1 MVSSGTSDTNFRL
14 GLIAGRGS
22 LPIIVCQTAAR
33 RGVETTAITF
43 HEETTQNLKGLA
55 DVTQIGI
62 GEAGKAIKRFKDA
75 GVKKIC
81 LVGKIEKSLVFK
93 NPKLD
98 AYTLK
103 VLMKRTFNKSDS
115 ALMLIIIEELEKAG
129 FEVVKQT
136 DWLPD
141 LLPTKGIL
149 GKVRPDKD
157 IQSDFE
163 FGMDICRKTA
173 GMDIGQTII
182 VKDGAV
188 IAVEA
193 VEGTDWAIKRGC
205 ELAKGGAVMIKASR
219 PKQDFR
225 FDIPS
230 IGPDTVKLLAKYKAS
245 GIAVEAGRTVVVDLP
260 EVVSICNKANMA
272 IVAL

>member
-14 GLIAGRGS
+14 GIIAGSGS
-22 LPIIVCQTAAR
+22 LPKIVCQTAAR

-43 HEETTQNLKGLA
+43 HKETTQNLKDLA

-62 GEAGKAIKRFKDA
+62 GEAGKVIKRFKDA

-81 LVGKIEKSLVFK
+81 LIGKIEKSLVFK
-93 NPKLD
+93 NPKLY

-103 VLMKRTFNKSDS
+103 VLMKRAFNKSDS
-115 ALMLIIIEELEKAG
+115 ALMLIIIEELEKVG

-149 GKVRPDKD
+149 GKVRPDED

-173 GMDIGQTII
+173 GMD
-182 VKDGAV
+182 
-188 IAVEA
+188 
-193 VEGTDWAIKRGC
+193 
-205 ELAKGGAVMIKASR
+205 
-219 PKQDFR
+219 
-225 FDIPS
+225 
-230 IGPDTVKLLAKYKAS
+230 
-245 GIAVEAGRTVVVDLP
+245 
-260 EVVSICNKANMA
+260 
-272 IVAL
+272 

>member
-1 MVSSGTSDTNFRL
+1 MASSGTSDANSRL

-22 LPIIVCQTAAR
+22 LSKIVCQTAAR
-33 RGVETTAITF
+33 RGVETTAVTF
-43 HEETTQNLKGLA
+43 HEETTENLKDLA
-55 DVTQIGI
+55 DVTQMGI
-62 GEAGKAIKRFKDA
+62 GEAGKVIKRFKDA

-81 LVGKIEKSLVFK
+81 LIGKIEKSLVFN

-115 ALMLIIIEELEKAG
+115 VLMLIIIDELEKAG
-129 FEVVKQT
+129 FEVVRQT

-141 LLPTKGIL
+141 LLPPKGIL
-149 GKVRPDKD
+149 GKVRPDED
-157 IQSDFE
+157 IQSDFD
-163 FGMDICRKTA
+163 FGMNLCRNIA
-173 GMDIGQTII
+173 SMDIGQTII

-193 VEGTDWAIKRGC
+193 VEGTDETIKRGC
-205 ELAKGGAVMIKASR
+205 ELVKDGAVMIKTSR

-225 FDIPS
+225 FDVPS

-245 GIAVEAGRTVVVDLP
+245 GIAVEAGRTIVVDMP
-260 EVVSICNKANMA
+260 EVVSICDKAKMVIA
-272 IVAL
+272 AL